1 MVPGISSSAIGA
13 IAIGVTVDEKV
24 VVSATGAS
32 TADTIVVG
40 VAATTGVIVVAVTSG
55 INGGGCV
62 SGGWR
67 GSEVLAPDETGTV
80 EDDVDATTHGIS
92 TAISGRASIRGRG
105 ASGGAEGNA
114 SEVIPPSDW
123 LPAGEEEEEA
133 AEDVEA
139 AAYEVLNGGVAGSR
153 KR

>member
-62 SGGWR
+62 SGG
-67 GSEVLAPDETGTV
+67 
-80 EDDVDATTHGIS
+80 
-92 TAISGRASIRGRG
+92 
-105 ASGGAEGNA
+105 
-114 SEVIPPSDW
+114 
-123 LPAGEEEEEA
+123 
-133 AEDVEA
+133 
-139 AAYEVLNGGVAGSR
+139 
-153 KR
+153 